1 VFSSYSD
8 QHCPPKQEASRR
20 SAGVRGTPALLPADI
35 PDSFA
40 TTNRGED
47 CELMPPRSERSGVS
61 KDSPVP
67 LPTLELCCA
76 GCGYGARRRT
86 EPERC
91 PMCGGNA
98 WTLGGWQPF
107 AELAPSAETEA
118 QYAML
123 IEDADAPLLAEHV
136 IADSGVPA
144 VVAAV

>member
-1 VFSSYSD
+1 M
-8 QHCPPKQEASRR
+8 
-20 SAGVRGTPALLPADI
+20 L
-35 PDSFA
+35 
-40 TTNRGED
+40 
-47 CELMPPRSERSGVS
+47 PRSEKSGVS

-98 WTLGGWQPF
+98 WALGGWQPF
-107 AELAPSAETEA
+107 AELAPSAETETR
-118 QYAML
+118 YAML
-123 IEDADAPLLAEHV
+123 IKNADAPLGAEHA

-144 VVAAV
+144 VVAAA